1 MTARRRLVVCDDE
14 PEFRTYIR
22 RAAEASGFEV
32 RETGD
37 PAACADLV
45 RDFAPEI
52 LVLDI
57 VMPGMDGIEVLGAI
71 AATSFSGRVLLASG
85 YDPNYMTSAARLAAI
100 KGVRTEILPKPVRLD
115 ALKAALA

>member
-1 MTARRRLVVCDDE
+1 MTAGRRLVVCDDE
-14 PEFRTYIR
+14 PEFRNYIR
-22 RAAEASGFEV
+22 RAAEASGFDV

-37 PAACADLV
+37 PMGCADLV

-57 VMPGMDGIEVLGAI
+57 VMPDMDGIEVLTAI
-71 AATSFSGRVLLASG
+71 AATGFSGRVLLCSG

-100 KGVRTEILPKPVRLD
+100 KGVRTEILSKPVRLD

>member
-1 MTARRRLVVCDDE
+1 MTDRRKLVVCDDE
-14 PEFRTYIR
+14 PEFRAYIR
-22 RAAEASGFEV
+22 RAAESMGFDV

-37 PAACADLV
+37 PMECADLV

-57 VMPGMDGIEVLGAI
+57 VMPKMDGIEVLGAI
-71 AATSFSGRVLLASG
+71 AASGYSGRVLLTSG

-100 KGVRTEILPKPVRLD
+100 KGVPTEILPKPVRLD

>member
-1 MTARRRLVVCDDE
+1 MTAARRLIVCDDE
-14 PEFRTYIR
+14 PEFRAYVR
-22 RAAEASGFEV
+22 RAAESMGFEV

-37 PAACADLV
+37 PTACADLV

-57 VMPGMDGIEVLGAI
+57 VMPKMDGIEVLHAV
-71 AATSFSGRVLLASG
+71 AAAGFSGRVLLCSG
-85 YDPNYMTSAARLAAI
+85 YDPNYMTAAARLAAV

-115 ALKAALA
+115 ALRAALS